1 LKAQRSSSASIP
13 SSSTTFSP
21 SFPSAHNAALGKFF
35 STPDTGTLQYQLEI
49 LYLRFPSSGCFSL
62 KPSHDCMHLV
72 QISVQM
78 QAPQRV
84 LSRTGP
90 TLQVLPVM
98 LPVLFFFIALFC
110 NLIYLL
116 M

>member
-72 QISVQM
+72 QISVQ
-78 QAPQRV
+78 V
-84 LSRTGP
+84 LKGLKESFP
-90 TLQVLPVM
+90 ELALHYKSS
-98 LPVLFFFIALFC
+98 LSCCLCYFFSLHFSVI
-110 NLIYLL
+110 
-116 M
+116 